1 MMKVLWFTPTPSLAE
16 GHLNNAPAGGGW
28 IKSLEKE
35 LQGKV
40 KLSVAFYYKRKM
52 EPFSLGDTTYFPIY
66 KYAKGV
72 TARLVKKYLGLLEAR
87 EDLEAF
93 LSIIERVKP
102 DVIHVHGTEFPFGM
116 VQSHCAVPVV
126 ISIQGN
132 ITVYRHK
139 YFSGISK
146 ADARKFTSILNWLRA
161 DTKLHAFMRFTR
173 QSARERKIFAM
184 SSNLIGRTA
193 WDRRITKILSP
204 KARYFHNDEILR
216 DLFYEKK
223 WSNRHASGSA
233 WKLFTTTG
241 DSIYKGIETVIVA
254 ASLLDANGVTY
265 EWQVAGLQA
274 NDELVTMACKSCGV
288 TLSPNLKFLHTVG
301 EDVLVEK
308 LLASHIYVACSHIEN
323 SPNSLCEALILG
335 VPCIATAAGGTVS
348 MLTDNVDGILIQD
361 GDPYAMA
368 GAVLELMENY
378 DKAIEYGNNAR
389 QKALKRH
396 DKSVIV
402 NDLLTIYNTVHKR
415 Q

>member
-1 MMKVLWFTPTPSLAE
+1 MIKVLWFTPTPSLAE
-16 GHLNNAPAGGGW
+16 GHLNNVPAGGGW

-40 KLSVAFYYKRKM
+40 DLSIAFYYKRKM
-52 EPFSLGDTTYFPIY
+52 EPFTLGDTTYFPIY

-72 TARLVKKYLGLLEAR
+72 TARLAKKYFGLLEAN
-87 EDLEAF
+87 EDVETF

-102 DVIHVHGTEFPFGM
+102 DLIHVHGTEFPFGL
-116 VQSHCAVPVV
+116 VQARCTIPVV

-146 ADARKFTSILNWLRA
+146 GDARKFTGIRNWLRA

-173 QSARERKIFAM
+173 QSSRERKIFSMA
-184 SSNLIGRTA
+184 SNLIGRTA
-193 WDRRITKILSP
+193 WDRRITKVLSP

-223 WSNRHASGSA
+223 WSNQYTAGSVL
-233 WKLFTTTG
+233 KLFTTTG
-241 DSIYKGIETVIVA
+241 DSIYKGIETVIAA
-254 ASLLDANGVTY
+254 ASLLDTNGIKY
-265 EWQVAGLQA
+265 EWQIAGLHA
-274 NDELVTMACKSCGV
+274 NDELVTMASKSCGIAR
-288 TLSPNLKFLHTVG
+288 SPNLKFLHTVG
-301 EDVLVEK
+301 EDVLVET
-308 LLASHIYVACSHIEN
+308 LLKSHIYVACSHIEN

-335 VPCIATAAGGTVS
+335 IPSIATNAGGTAS
-348 MLTDNVDGILIQD
+348 MMTDNVDGILIQD

-378 DKAIEYGNNAR
+378 HKAIEYGNNAR

-402 NDLLTIYNTVHKR
+402 NDLLKIYNTVRKQH
-415 Q
+415 